1 MKLKVLIAFHSDYGS
16 TKKMAE
22 SIAAGIRAAAPSTT
36 VSLKQATDTAL
47 EDLTAADVLI
57 FGTPV
62 HMGSMAWQMNQLID
76 RSAKLWME
84 NALEGKVGGVF
95 VSGSGFGG
103 AGGGAELT
111 MACLHANFLEHGMVV
126 VGFPKTLHGY
136 AHGGIHWGPYA
147 RTSNHEGM
155 PEGIKDEQL
164 AACRS
169 YGSHIIDIAERL
181 IGSA

>member
-1 MKLKVLIAFHSDYGS
+1 MGLRVLIAFHSDYGS
-16 TKKMAE
+16 TKKMAQ
-22 SIAAGIRAAAPSTT
+22 SIAAGIQAAAPSAE
-36 VSLKQATDTAL
+36 VSLKQATETTLD
-47 EDLTAADVLI
+47 DLTAADVLI

-62 HMGSMAWQMNQLID
+62 HMGSMSWQVNQLID

-111 MACLHANFLEHGMVV
+111 LASLHANFLQHGMVV
-126 VGFPKTLHGY
+126 VGFPKTLHGF
-136 AHGGIHWGPYA
+136 AHGGIHWGPYV
-147 RTSNHEGM
+147 RTGNHEGM
-155 PEGIKDEQL
+155 PEGVPDESL

-169 YGSHIIDIAERL
+169 YGAHIIDIAERL
-181 IGSA
+181 LGSV

>member
-1 MKLKVLIAFHSDYGS
+1 MTLTVLIAYHSDYGS

-22 SIAAGIRAAAPSTT
+22 SIAAGIRAAAPTAA
-36 VSLKQATDTAL
+36 VSLKQAADTTL
-47 EDLTAADVLI
+47 EDMSAADVLI

-62 HMGSMAWQMNQLID
+62 HMGSMAWQLNQLID

-84 NALEGKVGGVF
+84 NLLEGKVGGVF

-111 MACLHANFLEHGMVV
+111 MASLHANFLQHGMVV
-126 VGFPKTLHGY
+126 VGFPKTLHGF
-136 AHGGIHWGPYA
+136 AHGGIHWGPFA
-147 RTSNHEGM
+147 RTGNHEGM
-155 PEGIKDEQL
+155 PEGVADEQL

-169 YGSHIIDIAERL
+169 YGSHIIGVAEKL
-181 IGSA
+181 LA